1 MDFRQEFDSMHK
13 GWVLKSSKNHD
24 ISSQLFRAASK
35 FHENTRT
42 RVTSLNGETE
52 YFEKGSSN

>member
-1 MDFRQEFDSMHK
+1 MHK
-13 GWVLKSSKNHD
+13 GWVLKSSKKYD

-52 YFEKGSSN
+52 YFEKSSSN